1 MGAQVTVTTSLL
13 NGKLVPRIVDPKGL
27 GEKETISEALDYGFV
42 LGKPEQIAYNCKGVL
57 KSMVNGVSKDGCGRK
72 IDEFFSLQPYAGGR
86 LDDVTDDIDRSKVSV
101 TVRARALK
109 RLRLDTSDW
118 NVVLEGTTGNLVIN
132 AISTG
137 ERTGEILVGGAVGVN
152 GFGLRLGEGD
162 TVRWSVPGTDRS
174 GLVPASMVES
184 DMTRLTVAGEALAE
198 LNAPEFNGKTIVF
211 DLRVG
216 TNRGIKSAILA
227 VA

>member
-1 MGAQVTVTTSLL
+1 MFFPFGFGTECP
-13 NGKLVPRIVDPKGL
+13 LV
-27 GEKETISEALDYGFV
+27 
-42 LGKPEQIAYNCKGVL
+42 
-57 KSMVNGVSKDGCGRK
+57 
-72 IDEFFSLQPYAGGR
+72 AGGR
-86 LDDVTDDIDRSKVSV
+86 LDDVTDDIDRSKVKV

-162 TVRWSVPGTDRS
+162 TVRWSVRGTDRA
-174 GLVPASMVES
+174 GLVPAWMLES
-184 DMTRLTVAGEALAE
+184 DMARRTVAGEALAE
-198 LNAPEFNGKTIVF
+198 LNAREFNGKTIVF

-216 TNRGIKSAILA
+216 TNRGIKSAILV